1 MVIQQ
6 WNGTRQEL
14 DRLRAAI
21 ELNCGC
27 AQAPPPA
34 GPTCPAHA
42 LLLGQ
47 ATLDHLLFVYRT
59 RTRFIAREFRPD
71 DPQLRFSAPDTW
83 DD

>member
-42 LLLGQ
+42 LLMGQ

-71 DPQLRFSAPDTW
+71 
-83 DD
+83 